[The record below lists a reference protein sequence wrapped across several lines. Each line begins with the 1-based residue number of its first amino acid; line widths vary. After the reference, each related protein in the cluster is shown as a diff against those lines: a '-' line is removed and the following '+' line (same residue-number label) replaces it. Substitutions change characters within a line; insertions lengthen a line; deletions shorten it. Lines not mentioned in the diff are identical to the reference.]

1 MLQSTYP
8 ENTKQTRTNNNLN
21 FNQER
26 DFFRP
31 IISNPS
37 VPITYNH
44 DSYMIDDNAKAFYMM
59 DIERASLPTRNNC
72 MDVRKPVQNAFQN
85 NYNFNEFQNL
95 SLNSSNNNNI
105 DNNKFLTRNTVNTRR
120 DNFDK
125 IRKIEAQEFLEIQGG
140 ILNNFQDFKLE
151 NTRKNRNDINSSQYI
166 PMPRTMAIPKE
177 NI

>member
-8 ENTKQTRTNNNLN
+8 ENTKQTKTNNNLN
-21 FNQER
+21 FCQSR

-37 VPITYNH
+37 VPLTYNH

-59 DIERASLPTRNNC
+59 DIERSSLPTRNNS
-72 MDVRKPVQNAFQN
+72 MDSRKPVQNSFQN
-85 NYNFNEFQNL
+85 NYNFNEFQNA
-95 SLNSSNNNNI
+95 SSIDDNS
-105 DNNKFLTRNTVNTRR
+105 NKFLTRNTVNTRR
-120 DNFDK
+120 DNLDK
-125 IRKIEAQEFLEIQGG
+125 IRKIEAKEFLEVQGG
-140 ILNNFQDFKLE
+140 VLNNFQDFKLK
-151 NTRKNRNDINSSQYI
+151 NTRKDKNDINSSQYI

>member
-37 VPITYNH
+37 VPLTYNH
-44 DSYMIDDNAKAFYMM
+44 ESYMIDDNARAFHMM
-59 DIERASLPTRNNC
+59 DIERSSLPTRNNS

-85 NYNFNEFQNL
+85 NYSFNEFQNL
-95 SLNSSNNNNI
+95 SSNSNNI
-105 DNNKFLTRNTVNTRR
+105 DNNNNKFLTRNTVNTRR
-120 DNFDK
+120 DNLDK
-125 IRKIEAQEFLEIQGG
+125 IRKIEVQEFLEVQGG
-140 ILNNFQDFKLE
+140 VLNNFQDFKVE